1 MKVFLVNLDQD
12 ARRLMSAN
20 EQLKHL
26 DIQYERIPGVYGK
39 KLSAE
44 ERRVAF
50 SPFRWWCAMGR
61 VVAPAEIGCALS
73 HYNIYRRMI
82 ADEGLDYCCILEDD
96 VEFSPQF
103 QTTLQK
109 VEKWIE
115 PSKPQVAILNEH
127 QRRYARLLPSI
138 HHSRFGVR
146 IQMDMF

>member
-1 MKVFLVNLDQD
+1 MKVFLINLDRD
-12 ARRLMSAN
+12 KERFVSIDG
-20 EQLKHL
+20 QLKRSR
-26 DIQYERIPGVYGK
+26 IEYERVSGVSGRDLTKDDFKRSYN
-39 KLSAE
+39 
-44 ERRVAF
+44 
-50 SPFRWWCAMGR
+50 PFRWWCAMGR
-61 VVAPAEIGCALS
+61 AVAPAEIRCALS

-82 ADEGLDYCCILEDD
+82 ADEGFDYCCIREDD